1 MRISDWSSDV
11 CSSDLFALSGPAEYK
26 VFTLSNPDRLVV
38 DLQDSRLA
46 SSYRE
51 APPTGPVTSVR
62 TGSPM
67 PGALRVVFDLVS
79 AVRPKPFLLLP
90 SSGQGNRLVT
100 ELHSQVAASVA
111 KTVLE
116 LEIGRAQS

>member
-38 DLQDSRLA
+38 DLQDSRMA

-51 APPTGPVTSVR
+51 APPTGPVTSVS

-67 PGALRVVFDLVS
+67 PGALREVLDMDS
-79 AVRPKPFLLLP
+79 AVRAKTFLLLP
-90 SSGQGNRLVT
+90 SR
-100 ELHSQVAASVA
+100 AAGSRVG
-111 KTVLE
+111 KVCGSTCE
-116 LEIGRAQS
+116 